1 LEYLDVNVTH
11 LHPGDP
17 VRIRAVRGTIQRILV
32 AVEGEMILAC
42 KADEYELAQ
51 DEHRSPYTRAYRQRD
66 VIQVD

>member
-1 LEYLDVNVTH
+1 VNVTH

-42 KADEYELAQ
+42 SADEYELAQ
-51 DEHRSPYTRAYRQRD
+51 DERRAPYTRAYRQRD
-66 VIQVD
+66 LVPTD